1 MGAFDLYGVLLC
13 WTVRC
18 HFDSW
23 CNSGSIAGSLGSMYS
38 YPSCTI
44 RPASAVICTTEPLMP
59 IQCPLD
65 IRSTSIQA
73 ITRNV
78 NSQPYST
85 LCELS
90 LNLHYNKPPGKHTI
104 QLSDILHYLWAG
116 GHLRHSVCSI
126 CHMLYLPSAGYG
138 EPGIYSL
145 SKCTFP
151 SLVLFAPRHK
161 VPLPFSFLCKRSASP
176 CLTTFRGLDQKVS
189 FSNCNILLSF
199 LDSSFQCLK
208 SFPFPSDKNIF

>member
-1 MGAFDLYGVLLC
+1 M
-13 WTVRC
+13 RC

-23 CNSGSIAGSLGSMYS
+23 CKSGSIAGSLGSMYS

-59 IQCPLD
+59 IQCPLN

-73 ITRNV
+73 ITCNE

-85 LCELS
+85 LCMLS

-126 CHMLYLPSAGYG
+126 CQVQPMGNQGSTLCLNVPSHLWYYLRQG
-138 EPGIYSL
+138 
-145 SKCTFP
+145 T
-151 SLVLFAPRHK
+151 
-161 VPLPFSFLCKRSASP
+161 SFLC
-176 CLTTFRGLDQKVS
+176 LF
-189 FSNCNILLSF
+189 LSF
-199 LDSSFQCLK
+199 ANSLLPLVSL
-208 SFPFPSDKNIF
+208 PFEV